1 MDDTPTIRQDPPMSE
16 LHNLILLHGH
26 ATARAMVPCDERHLV
41 DAAAAILAVEREEIG
56 ISYSGF
62 ALTGL
67 PHKKIADDQVW
78 EKVGHRLTLT
88 VTPGRLP
95 SGDGRTVPVGVP
107 YGCYARLI
115 AIYLQ
120 TQAIRTASRRVELG
134 RSMNAFLERLGL
146 TIGGKTY
153 ERVWDQSRRI
163 AACNL
168 VFSWK
173 MDDGRSDF
181 VKDNFVTE
189 GAFHIDFITSDPRQ
203 PRLWE
208 DEVTLGERFY
218 KQLIDHPFPILEQA
232 LRVIGNNSVAIDTY
246 IWLAYRLRALS
257 KPTLVR
263 WPALANQFGS
273 GYGRARDFKR
283 RFTEPLRLALA
294 VYPDARIELVE
305 EGLVLHPSRP
315 PILER
320 A

>member
-1 MDDTPTIRQDPPMSE
+1 MPAIRQHPRMSG

-26 ATARAMVPCDERHLV
+26 AAARAMVPCAERHLV
-41 DAAAAILAVEREEIG
+41 DAAAAILAIEREEIG

-62 ALTGL
+62 ALTSL
-67 PHKKIADDQVW
+67 PHKKIADHQVW

-95 SGDGRTVPVGVP
+95 GPDGRTVAVGVP

-120 TQAIRTASRRVELG
+120 TQAIRTACRRVELG

-153 ERVWDQSRRI
+153 DRVWDQARRI

-168 VFSWK
+168 VFSCK
-173 MDDGRSDF
+173 QDDGRSDF

-189 GAFHIDFITSDPRQ
+189 GAFHVDFIALDARQ
-203 PRLWE
+203 PRLWA
-208 DEVTLGERFY
+208 DEVVLGERFY
-218 KQLIDHPFPILEQA
+218 KQLIEHPFPILEQV

-263 WPALANQFGS
+263 WAALAGQFGS
-273 GYGRARDFKR
+273 SYGRGRDFRR

-294 VYPDARIELVE
+294 VYPDARVE
-305 EGLVLHPSRP
+305 MVEDGLLLHPSRP
-315 PILER
+315 PVFER
-320 A
+320 T